1 MVRLPAS
8 GGTPQATDDG
18 GTMTGA
24 GTQTAPDRGA
34 APGPRRAAG
43 ALTALWAA
51 VLLAALAGA
60 ALTIVAAGGLAHGD
74 LAGQLGET
82 AAAAA
87 YATLGAL
94 IVRRAGNV
102 IGWIML
108 GAGAALAFLALASI
122 YAVIGVKTFP
132 GSLPAAA
139 QLGALAQGSFAPG
152 VFAIGFLFLLFPTG
166 TLPSR
171 RWRPVAAAGLVL
183 AGLAMAGLAV
193 HPGRVA
199 LPAPGGASLFIPN
212 PLGADHLG
220 PVPGTLLIGTF
231 PGLFVALAGF
241 LAAALVSLAVRY
253 RAGDQLLRQQV
264 KWLAL
269 TAMAIVIS
277 LLAALLGVAAGQSW
291 LTTVAYT
298 PLALS
303 AMLGIPAA
311 MTIAIL
317 RHRLY
322 DIDRIISRT
331 LAYAIVTGL
340 LVGVY
345 AGLVLLATRVLSFHS
360 AVAVAA
366 ATLAA
371 AALFNPLRRRVQRFV
386 DRRFNRARYDA
397 QATVAVFAAQL
408 KDTVDLD
415 SLRDD
420 LASVVQKALEPAH
433 ISVWVSPRN

>member
-1 MVRLPAS
+1 
-8 GGTPQATDDG
+8 
-18 GTMTGA
+18 
-24 GTQTAPDRGA
+24 
-34 APGPRRAAG
+34 
-43 ALTALWAA
+43 
-51 VLLAALAGA
+51 
-60 ALTIVAAGGLAHGD
+60 
-74 LAGQLGET
+74 
-82 AAAAA
+82 
-87 YATLGAL
+87 
-94 IVRRAGNV
+94 
-102 IGWIML
+102 
-108 GAGAALAFLALASI
+108 
-122 YAVIGVKTFP
+122 
-132 GSLPAAA
+132 
-139 QLGALAQGSFAPG
+139 
-152 VFAIGFLFLLFPTG
+152 
-166 TLPSR
+166 
-171 RWRPVAAAGLVL
+171 LVL